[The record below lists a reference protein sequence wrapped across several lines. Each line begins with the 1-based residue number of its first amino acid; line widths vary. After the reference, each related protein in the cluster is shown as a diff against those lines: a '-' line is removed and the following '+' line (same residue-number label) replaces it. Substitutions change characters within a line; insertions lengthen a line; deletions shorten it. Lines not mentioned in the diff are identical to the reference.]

1 VPAAPRG
8 GRGWPLAIGLPVV
21 AAAISALVLPA
32 ALAAACAGAGHE
44 TFSGRVVA
52 VIDGDSIKV
61 LRNGAAVEVRLHGID
76 APEGG
81 QAFGNVAKRALS
93 NLIFGKTVL
102 VEVRDIDQYKRPV
115 ARVTADGRD
124 VGLEMVRDGFAWHY
138 ARYLDDAQ
146 YAAAQKEAQ
155 AARRGLWQAP
165 APVAPWDFRSLRGRR
180 RGSVLY

>member
-1 VPAAPRG
+1 MPAAPPD
-8 GRGWPLAIGLPVV
+8 GRGWPLAVGLLTV
-21 AAAISALVLPA
+21 AAAIATFVLQA
-32 ALAAACAGAGHE
+32 SLAAACAGAGHE

-81 QAFGNVAKRALS
+81 QAFGSVAKRALS

-115 ARVTADGRD
+115 VRVTADGRD
-124 VGLEMVRDGFAWHY
+124 VGLEMVREGFAWHY
-138 ARYLDDAQ
+138 ARYLDDAR

-165 APVAPWDFRSLRGRR
+165 APIAPWAFRSLRNRR
-180 RGSVLY
+180 GGSVLY